1 MSERKL
7 SKEELQEFY
16 DKVQENPYYRPY
28 LTLRNKMYEV
38 CDSFD
43 HTTIDITGEDATF
56 KNFTEFSKTI
66 RKIVEDMESMK
77 TKLSPAE
84 AAKVKAAEKLA
95 NANAFSLE
103 SMINQ
108 STK

>member
-1 MSERKL
+1 MSTKKL
-7 SKEELQEFY
+7 STAELQEFY
-16 DKVQENPYYRPY
+16 EKVQENPYYRPY
-28 LTLRNKMYEV
+28 VTLRNKMYEV

-43 HTTIDITGEDATF
+43 STTIDISGEDDTF
-56 KNFTEFSKTI
+56 TNFTNFSKSI
-66 RKIVEDMESMK
+66 KKIVEDMEAMK

-84 AAKVKAAEKLA
+84 AAKAKAAEKLA